1 MKFNAESDKAQAQLQ
16 VLVDK
21 FEHIAAAVTRAGE
34 RLQAF
39 EADARELA
47 ENAER
52 LDMLAYNTG
61 KIEALREV
69 NQVFSAGVATVSGYG
84 EKVTECTNA
93 LIDFGGNAAKVLTEF
108 QQGNLTMEQASAKLD
123 RYSAAAA
130 KNEKAV
136 NSFASAVKR
145 GFDELAGA
153 ASLDDAL
160 SAWGAFE
167 ENVDQARQQ
176 ITAAAEAIQQKKEA
190 LGELKEELDSTSESY
205 AEQAQHLAKQEVALN
220 KQAAELQ
227 KLRAELDKL
236 SASARDAFSSKN
248 MGENLSG
255 SMSQLTSLSSKLEVT
270 LAHTTQALSKL
281 EVAETSC
288 AAAAQKE
295 AEQEQAA
302 AYAMRLSA
310 MSKTKLADETRKLI
324 AARKQAAA
332 VGDVAAYQKLT
343 AQLGQCRTAMRALL
357 QQQQM
362 TKIAMLQQAQSAA
375 MMGNQMESV
384 VSGIA
389 NFGKAAKDGS
399 VNVTEL
405 ASSVMSL
412 SMAIKAGMGPIGWV
426 MMAVQLLQIGWNAY
440 ARDAKASEE
449 RTLKLAEAHEK
460 LRSKLQEVSRAE
472 AQRRADALKDRWKEE
487 DAALEYEQQMAEA
500 YDRAEERLA
509 REGIEREAAAARQK
523 IELERGALEA
533 KRKLGEV
540 SDEEYSRQVLEL
552 ARKEREVETKKQK
565 DLRKLE
571 VEEAKKRSVETV
583 AALERA
589 RGRMEE
595 AKNEMGKG
603 FQFVGDAKVEDLM
616 RQIEKV
622 QGEQE
627 ELGAKKQNIQDV
639 AEANHSMWDDVKKWG
654 GRIVQNSSVLA
665 MALGDNIPL
674 VKEKNKIV
682 EEEKKVEQKV
692 ADTSKKIAAKKNDIN
707 ALYAQLAEHMGVSVA
722 EAEKFA
728 GRYAANKGLKEST
741 EAALRKAEVEEED
754 AYNAER
760 SAEESERNW
769 EEQAKSQEATTRSLE
784 EVRAAAEAESQKRQD
799 GWLDMQSRT
808 IAEQQ
813 KYVDSML
820 EATKEGSR
828 EWKQWAR
835 QSKALTNKKIS
846 EDLAELEDTY
856 KITGNYAAQDAK
868 TMSAI
873 HAEDLKNLQL
883 RRAEYERLKNTP
895 DIDAATLKAINQK
908 IKDTNAQTHRVQKSM
923 KQAALEAQKSIGAL
937 QPLGQKAKVPN
948 LQGPLRR
955 AEKSF
960 TELAKKAERQASNG
974 DLKGLE
980 NSKKSMQRLALGM
993 ERMTGFT
1000 GKAAKLYE
1008 QVTEDLKKVQQGETK
1023 GLTAKQQTENNI
1035 RKKLGAEDRYRTKG
1049 AQAAEQSAKAAEAEA
1064 KAHEINAKNASQSVQ
1079 ANQPVNKAAQLSTD
1093 VNSLRAQVQQM
1104 ETAQQTLNSNMGGLG
1119 GAVGKLAAA
1128 AENTAALAGKMATAA
1143 AAALG
1148 RLEKKISAL
1157 EKQIDRI
1164 NRKI

>member
-1 MKFNAESDKAQAQLQ
+1 MPQDPEVNLKFNAESDKAQAQLQ

-69 NQVFSAGVATVSGYG
+69 NQVFSAGLATVSGYG

-136 NSFASAVKR
+136 NSFAAAVKR

-160 SAWGAFE
+160 SAWETFE

-248 MGENLSG
+248 MGEDLSG

-302 AYAMRLSA
+302 TYAMRLSA

-362 TKIAMLQQAQSAA
+362 TKIAMLQQVQTAA
-375 MMGNQMESV
+375 MMGSQISSLAGQIR
-384 VSGIA
+384 SGSTDIA
-389 NFGKAAKDGS
+389 GM
-399 VNVTEL
+399 
-405 ASSVMSL
+405 ASQVMSL
-412 SMAIKAGMGPIGWV
+412 GMALKAGLGPIGWV
-426 MMAVQLLQIGWNAY
+426 MMAIQGLSTILQIYINRGEAAIKVTEAQANAQKSATEAAIEAGKAMQRYLDARNRIAFEEAEKERQREVEKEKQKNEHLLNAKKQRIAGELQLLDQEQAAEEAHLRVRIANGKATEIELLDMQAKYEEKRSKLNSEL
-440 ARDAKASEE
+440 AKAEADAVIDKTSNELKASKNNVEALEKRLEGLKEKAGNDVWEQIDDSNLDWLEDEIAALKSNISKEKAELNQVETESKAWKDQNIVEAAWQALQNRFLSTENQFSKLEGAVAMQRGSVNSATEQLNLKYKRLVKQLGLDPETATPEE
-449 RTLKLAEAHEK
+449 VGKMLEIRKEKKDLEKRLKEEKDKLTQAKKAKKLAEDGAK
-460 LRSKLQEVSRAE
+460 TQEEINKAK
-472 AQRRADALKDRWKEE
+472 KDR
-487 DAALEYEQQMAEA
+487 L
-500 YDRAEERLA
+500 
-509 REGIEREAAAARQK
+509 
-523 IELERGALEA
+523 
-533 KRKLGEV
+533 
-540 SDEEYSRQVLEL
+540 
-552 ARKEREVETKKQK
+552 
-565 DLRKLE
+565 
-571 VEEAKKRSVETV
+571 
-583 AALERA
+583 
-589 RGRMEE
+589 
-595 AKNEMGKG
+595 
-603 FQFVGDAKVEDLM
+603 
-616 RQIEKV
+616 
-622 QGEQE
+622 
-627 ELGAKKQNIQDV
+627 V
-639 AEANHSMWDDVKKWG
+639 AE
-654 GRIVQNSSVLA
+654 
-665 MALGDNIPL
+665 
-674 VKEKNKIV
+674 KEARAV
-682 EEEKKVEQKV
+682 E
-692 ADTSKKIAAKKNDIN
+692 II
-707 ALYAQLAEHMGVSVA
+707 
-722 EAEKFA
+722 
-728 GRYAANKGLKEST
+728 
-741 EAALRKAEVEEED
+741 
-754 AYNAER
+754 
-760 SAEESERNW
+760 
-769 EEQAKSQEATTRSLE
+769 
-784 EVRAAAEAESQKRQD
+784 
-799 GWLDMQSRT
+799 
-808 IAEQQ
+808 
-813 KYVDSML
+813 
-820 EATKEGSR
+820 
-828 EWKQWAR
+828 
-835 QSKALTNKKIS
+835 NKKIKK
-846 EDLAELEDTY
+846 DLAEIEEKY
-856 KITGNYAAQDAK
+856 KVKRDYAEQDAK

-873 HAEDLKNLQL
+873 HAEDLENLQL
-883 RRAEYERLKNTP
+883 RRAEYESLKNTP
-895 DIDAATLKAINQK
+895 EIDADTLKEINKK
-908 IKDTNAQTHRVQKSM
+908 IKDIDAQTHRVQKSM

-948 LQGPLRR
+948 LQGPLRQ

-960 TELAKKAERQASNG
+960 TELAKKAERQAANG

-980 NSKKSMQRLALGM
+980 RSKKSMQRLALGM

-1000 GKAAKLYE
+1000 GKATKLYE

-1064 KAHEINAKNASQSVQ
+1064 KAHELNAKNASQSVQ
-1079 ANQPVNKAAQLSTD
+1079 ANQPVNKTVQLSSD
-1093 VNSLRAQVQQM
+1093 VNSLRSQVQQM

-1157 EKQIDRI
+1157 EKQIDRL